1 MSRKEVLYTAIY
13 SSTDNQADLTEILE
27 KFTGDN
33 FDTFDKLRDLEATY
47 PDFYKWYFFKVQL
60 DIKHHRNGRRLILAI
75 SDVIDGDKLNKRLT
89 GLAIIKDTVREK
101 KICTFRVFQEYRG
114 QGVGT
119 KLLQKCFDFLG
130 TKKPL
135 ISISENSIDAFY
147 KIILDNEWTLCDIL
161 HDYYKKGV
169 TEYVF
174 NGYLK

>member
-1 MSRKEVLYTAIY
+1 M
-13 SSTDNQADLTEILE
+13 
-27 KFTGDN
+27 
-33 FDTFDKLRDLEATY
+33 
-47 PDFYKWYFFKVQL
+47 
-60 DIKHHRNGRRLILAI
+60 
-75 SDVIDGDKLNKRLT
+75 
-89 GLAIIKDTVREK
+89 
-101 KICTFRVFQEYRG
+101 
-114 QGVGT
+114 
-119 KLLQKCFDFLG
+119 LQKCFDFLG